1 MYWLNNPNTCGT
13 ITSMNIWSEKY
24 VCITLFVY
32 AYSLCWICNY
42 YSICGT
48 LNFVGTP
55 KELTKIVDYL
65 KSKFEMK
72 DHGKQDIA
80 LACILSIVQMTY

>member
-1 MYWLNNPNTCGT
+1 MVQSLQW
-13 ITSMNIWSEKY
+13 IFEVRSMY

-32 AYSLCWICNY
+32 AYSLCWIFTIIIVY
-42 YSICGT
+42 GT
-48 LNFVGTP
+48 LNFVRTP

-65 KSKFEMK
+65 KSIFEMK
-72 DHGKQDIA
+72 DPGKQDIV